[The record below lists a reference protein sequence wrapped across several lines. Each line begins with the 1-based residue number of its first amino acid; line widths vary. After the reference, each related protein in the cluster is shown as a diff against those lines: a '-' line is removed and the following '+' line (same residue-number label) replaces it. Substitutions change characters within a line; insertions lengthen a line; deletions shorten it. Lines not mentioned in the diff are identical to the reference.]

1 MDAFHSFIQ
10 ISFLRVLIRINTTL
24 NTRSTL
30 FRAFPETHDQL
41 DEVSHALLLPKMNSN
56 PTDPSIEI
64 PGAALSDEGNADA
77 DANSNPILAGMS
89 GHGQSLSSPLPPSS
103 LCPPVPVLLADP
115 SVLWKLPS
123 IMDVNSPQQHQ
134 LEVGRPLNVT
144 DALTYLDDV
153 KNQFQG
159 NPDVYNQ
166 FLDIMKDFKSQV

>member
-1 MDAFHSFIQ
+1 M
-10 ISFLRVLIRINTTL
+10 
-24 NTRSTL
+24 
-30 FRAFPETHDQL
+30 L
-41 DEVSHALLLPKMNSN
+41 DHEISHALCLPKMSSN
-56 PTDPSIEI
+56 PTDTTTRSTEL
-64 PGAALSDEGNADA
+64 PGAALSDEGNAEV

-103 LCPPVPVLLADP
+103 LCPPPGPVLLADP
-115 SVLWKLPS
+115 SVLWKLPPM
-123 IMDVNSPQQHQ
+123 MDVNSPQQQ

-153 KNQFQG
+153 KTQFQG